1 MLFDLCPSP
10 QGEESRDKPIRSPC
24 LPHLLGHAPGSQAQ
38 MDLRRPL
45 PCVDPPEKGWC
56 QCCPELKLWSKGSIC
71 GVWME
76 LGHAGW
82 ADHTHVPTRL
92 LIVWDGVGADEK
104 ATGQRQAIEQ
114 RYESALP
121 KSSIPAQSPKVSK
134 NSALKHR
141 LPGCPGSQGRRREE
155 MLTNSVVQE

>member
-1 MLFDLCPSP
+1 
-10 QGEESRDKPIRSPC
+10 
-24 LPHLLGHAPGSQAQ
+24 
-38 MDLRRPL
+38 
-45 PCVDPPEKGWC
+45 
-56 QCCPELKLWSKGSIC
+56 
-71 GVWME
+71 ME

-141 LPGCPGSQGRRREE
+141 LPGCPGAEILPKRQDHRAKTRRV
-155 MLTNSVVQE
+155 LAKVISWPH